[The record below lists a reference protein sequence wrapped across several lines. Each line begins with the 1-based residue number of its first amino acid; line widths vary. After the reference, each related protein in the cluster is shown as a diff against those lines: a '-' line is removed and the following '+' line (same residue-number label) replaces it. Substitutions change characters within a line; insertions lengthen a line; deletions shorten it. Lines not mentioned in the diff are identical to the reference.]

1 MHSFDQNTINSY
13 YYNMKN
19 AKEVIRFLLIG
30 GLATAI
36 DFLLMSLFIFAVCF
50 DDFGGSLWQVFVSGK
65 NIADTW
71 VVVVGT
77 GIGFLGGLIFNY
89 IFSCKIGED
98 TILVELINLPYPKKN
113 RKAVRLLNKSNQNS
127 NVDAQSD
134 NNQNST
140 SNQYIYNRDY
150 QNSYNQS
157 QNSLNQYQ
165 VQKNNNDGNQTYDY
179 L

>member
-13 YYNMKN
+13 YCNMKN
-19 AKEVIRFLLIG
+19 TKEIIRFLLIG
-30 GLATAI
+30 GLATAV

-89 IFSCKIGED
+89 IFSCIFVFENTKFAKTKKGFLTFASFSLIGLFIQLLGMYIGYDLMHINEWITKIVLTIVVLIFNYFTRKYIIFKGE
-98 TILVELINLPYPKKN
+98 VANEK
-113 RKAVRLLNKSNQNS
+113 R
-127 NVDAQSD
+127 
-134 NNQNST
+134 
-140 SNQYIYNRDY
+140 
-150 QNSYNQS
+150 
-157 QNSLNQYQ
+157 
-165 VQKNNNDGNQTYDY
+165 
-179 L
+179 